1 MVTMKH
7 TFGKLILKS
16 ITTSKSRF
24 FSIFAIVAIGV
35 GFFGGVKA
43 AAPDMRENASNYYE
57 SHKLM
62 HFRMLS
68 SYGFSKDE
76 IETLKKMDD
85 VEIYPSYFGDYI
97 LENKEG
103 GTVCRT
109 YALGGNGKDV
119 NKIELKDGKMPTS
132 DKECLLS
139 AKSKIPVGEKITL
152 KSGKKDEKTGLK
164 TNTYTVVGHFTSPM
178 YVTDTQLG
186 SADIGD
192 GKIGVIALLPKENYE
207 SDYYS
212 EIYVRCKALS
222 KVESGTDEYDDCA
235 DRLLKMLE
243 KQGDKARKVR
253 LDALKAKAE
262 KEVSKNEKKLQKSEK
277 ELQKGKN
284 ALNDAKENLKTLKAQ
299 IKMLEQYKKSLAAR
313 QSTTIGGLS
322 AQSLQ
327 SGAKLTG
334 SDSSVSTDSGS
345 APTIPDSN
353 TAAIASSRA
362 ATIAGSSTATVAD
375 DLGAAAIVQK
385 TAAAAQIENGS
396 TAVGLDEKT
405 LAAIG
410 QLDALKAQYATASE
424 EITAKEKELEKAE
437 KKLENGQKKLADAKK
452 KIEKLEAPT
461 YYITDRA
468 DLPSYTEYSENA
480 DRIGNIAKLFPV
492 FFLLVAAL
500 VSLTTMTRMVEE
512 ERTQIGTLKALGYK
526 NSSIFAKYL
535 IYALSAA
542 TLGAVFGLVVGF
554 KVFPFV
560 IMYAYTILYN
570 IPLGAMP
577 FRPETAVPCILAAVG
592 CVAVTVFSAVYSE
605 VCHLPAQ
612 LMRPKAPPVGKRV
625 LLERIPFLWNRLDFS
640 RKVSTRNIFRY
651 KKRMLM
657 TVVGIA
663 GCTALTLA
671 GFGIRDAITE
681 IVDIQYERLWTYDLI
696 AVPQKADND
705 TYSEIND
712 LLQKNGNSD
721 ILKVYNKT
729 FTAKGDKKTADVNLF
744 VPQKDKKLEPF
755 VKLKSRTTDEK
766 YTLSDDTV
774 IITEKLSTLLHKKV
788 GDKITLTAGN
798 NRVTLKIG
806 AVAENYVYHYVYMS
820 EALYEKTFQKAP
832 EFNVYYCKF
841 SGDTDAV
848 AKALLSTNKLR
859 AVTRIDTMMD
869 TFNNIMN
876 LFNLVILV
884 LIVSAGILAFVVLY
898 NLTNININERI
909 REIAT
914 LKVLGFYDGEVSM
927 YIFRENIVLTVVGIV
942 FGLIFG
948 RFLTSFV
955 VKTAELDIVMF
966 GREVKPLSYGIAAA
980 LTVVFSL
987 IVSLFMH
994 RRLKK
999 ISMVESLKSIE

>member
-76 IETLKKMDD
+76 IETLKKMDG
-85 VEIYPSYFGDYI
+85 VEIFPSYFGDYI

-109 YALGGNGKDV
+109 YALGENGKDV
-119 NKIELKDGKMPTS
+119 NKIELKDGTMPQS
-132 DKECLLS
+132 AAECLLS

-164 TNTYTVVGHFTSPM
+164 TNTYTVVGLFTSPM

-186 SADIGD
+186 AADIGD

-207 SDYYS
+207 SDYYT
-212 EIYVRCKALS
+212 EVYVRCKALS
-222 KVESGTDEYDDCA
+222 KVESGTAEYDDCA
-235 DRLLKMLE
+235 DRLLKTLE

-253 LDALKAKAE
+253 LDALKAEAQK
-262 KEVSKNEKKLQKSEK
+262 KVSENEEKLQENEK
-277 ELQKGKN
+277 ELQKGKS

-299 IKMLEQYKKSLAAR
+299 IETLEQYKKSMAAL
-313 QSTTIGGLS
+313 QGTAIGGSS
-322 AQSLQ
+322 AQATQ

-334 SDSSVSTDSGS
+334 DG
-345 APTIPDSN
+345 N
-353 TAAIASSRA
+353 
-362 ATIAGSSTATVAD
+362 STATVAND
-375 DLGAAAIVQK
+375 HRAAAIAQK
-385 TAAAAQIENGS
+385 AAAAASTGGKSAAAAQIENGS
-396 TAVGLDEKT
+396 TAGLDEKM

-410 QLDALKAQYATASE
+410 QLDALKTQYTAASK
-424 EITAKEKELEKAE
+424 EITEKEKELEKAE
-437 KKLENGQKKLADAKK
+437 KKLKNGQKELADAKK
-452 KIEKLEAPT
+452 KIEKLKAPT

-542 TLGAVFGLVVGF
+542 TLGAVFGLLVGF

-605 VCHLPAQ
+605 VRHLPAQ

-625 LLERIPFLWNRLDFS
+625 LLERIPFLWDRLEFS

-696 AVPQKADND
+696 AVPQKADDD
-705 TYSEIND
+705 TYREIND

-755 VKLKSRTTDEK
+755 VKLKSRTADEK
-766 YTLSDDTV
+766 YTLADDTV

-788 GDKITLTAGN
+788 GDEITLTAGN
-798 NRVTLKIG
+798 DRVTLKIG
-806 AVAENYVYHYVYMS
+806 AIAENYVYHYVYMS
-820 EALYEKTFQKAP
+820 EGLYKKTFQKAP
-832 EFNVYYCKF
+832 EFNAYYCKF
-841 SGDTDAV
+841 DGDTDAV
-848 AKALLSTNKLR
+848 AKALLSTDKLR

-927 YIFRENIVLTVVGIV
+927 YIFRENIVLTAVGIV

-966 GREVKPLSYGIAAA
+966 GREVKLLSYAIAAA